1 MEDTEWEKHH
11 DRLERR
17 RIARVDVSPEEAG
30 LVGCWQFVAVRRERI
45 PLDPK
50 EAPSTEVG
58 YYATSLTGAQMG
70 VKGLSEVIRGHWS
83 AIENGVHHRRDVSFG
98 EDRCRVRHR
107 GAAEALAM
115 FRNLAI
121 ALYER
126 ERERGKTSARSF
138 RAWMTR
144 QTFGKA
150 HALLKG

>member
-17 RIARVDVSPEEAG
+17 RVARVDISPQEAG

-50 EAPSTEVG
+50 KAPSREVG
-58 YYATSLTGAQMG
+58 YYATSLTGRQMG
-70 VKGLSEVIRGHWS
+70 VKGLSKVIRGHGL
-83 AIENGVHHRRDVSFG
+83 AIENGVHHRRDVRFG
-98 EDRCRVRHR
+98 EDRCRGTNRR
-107 GAAEALAM
+107 AAEALAM

-121 ALYER
+121 ALYEKD
-126 ERERGKTSARSF
+126 RERGKTSARSL

>member
-17 RIARVDVSPEEAG
+17 RIARV
-30 LVGCWQFVAVRRERI
+30 
-45 PLDPK
+45 
-50 EAPSTEVG
+50 
-58 YYATSLTGAQMG
+58 
-70 VKGLSEVIRGHWS
+70 
-83 AIENGVHHRRDVSFG
+83 DVSFG

-144 QTFGKA
+144 QTFGTA